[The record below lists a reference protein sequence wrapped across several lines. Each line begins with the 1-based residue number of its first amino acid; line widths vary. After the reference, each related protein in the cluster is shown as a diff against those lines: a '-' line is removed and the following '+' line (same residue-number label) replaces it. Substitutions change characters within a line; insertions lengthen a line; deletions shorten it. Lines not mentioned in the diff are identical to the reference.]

1 MQFDLTFLVTGIIFG
16 LSGGLTPGPL
26 LTLVISETLRHNI
39 REGIKISF
47 APIFSDL
54 PIVLGTLFLISEL
67 SDTKPVLGTIAL
79 LGSIYL
85 IYLAYENISF
95 TGADVTFNGEKPQ
108 SLRKGVIANFVNP
121 NPYIFW
127 MTIGAPTVL
136 KASENGFA
144 PPLLFIVGMYVSMIG
159 AKISIATLVGK
170 SRKFLSSSIY
180 KNLIRALGLVLL
192 IFALYFIREALIAFG
207 II

>member
-1 MQFDLTFLVTGIIFG
+1 VQFDLTFLVTGIIFG

-54 PIVLGTLFLISEL
+54 PIVLVTLFLISEL

>member
-1 MQFDLTFLVTGIIFG
+1 VQFDLTFLVTGIIFG

-54 PIVLGTLFLISEL
+54 PIVLVTLFLISEL

-95 TGADVTFNGEKPQ
+95 KGADVTFNGEKPQ

-192 IFALYFIREALIAFG
+192 IFALYFIHEALIAFG

>member
-1 MQFDLTFLVTGIIFG
+1 
-16 LSGGLTPGPL
+16 
-26 LTLVISETLRHNI
+26 
-39 REGIKISF
+39 
-47 APIFSDL
+47 
-54 PIVLGTLFLISEL
+54 
-67 SDTKPVLGTIAL
+67 
-79 LGSIYL
+79 
-85 IYLAYENISF
+85 
-95 TGADVTFNGEKPQ
+95 
-108 SLRKGVIANFVNP
+108 
-121 NPYIFW
+121 

-170 SRKFLSSSIY
+170 SRKFMSSSIY